1 MVLDHDPFLGGF
13 DHMAFTALIPVVVA
27 VDACVER
34 VGEHGANGSGVP
46 RFPGPGANALLVEGF
61 GYGSKGADSLVLVI
75 DVGDDFGLWLID
87 AKDLVVLIVGITWL
101 TSRGLKKR
109 WTLR

>member
-1 MVLDHDPFLGGF
+1 MMVLDHDPFLGGF

-34 VGEHGANGSGVP
+34 
-46 RFPGPGANALLVEGF
+46 VEGF

>member
-1 MVLDHDPFLGGF
+1 MMVLDHDPFLGGF

-46 RFPGPGANALLVEGF
+46 RFPGPGATAFSLRALATEVRERTAS
-61 GYGSKGADSLVLVI
+61 YWS
-75 DVGDDFGLWLID
+75 
-87 AKDLVVLIVGITWL
+87 
-101 TSRGLKKR
+101 
-109 WTLR
+109 